1 MSRDLNCITI
11 SGRLTADAE
20 QKTTQA
26 GVLGS
31 VFTLASGKD
40 KNETNFIKV
49 SFWGRGSEALH
60 PYLRR
65 GKYITVVG
73 RLDQRKYEW
82 QGQKREEFSIVAD
95 SIFLLPNYENSTNQ
109 SAGNPTTQQTTPPQ
123 TYQQSGYQQG
133 YQQTRP
139 QQQSYQPQQGY
150 QPAPQAQPVQ
160 PSLYG
165 NAGPESFEDDDIPF

>member
-1 MSRDLNCITI
+1 MSKDLNCITI

-20 QKTTQA
+20 QKTSKAQS

-31 VFTLASGKD
+31 VFTLANGKD

-49 SFWGRGSEALH
+49 SYWGRGSEALH
-60 PYLRR
+60 PYLTR

-82 QGQKREEFSIVAD
+82 QGQKREEFSILAD
-95 SIFLLPNYENSTNQ
+95 SIFLLPSYENSTNQ
-109 SAGNPTTQQTTPPQ
+109 SKGNITTPQTAPQQ
-123 TYQQSGYQQG
+123 TYQQNGYQQS
-133 YQQTRP
+133 RP
-139 QQQSYQPQQGY
+139 QQQAYQPQQGY